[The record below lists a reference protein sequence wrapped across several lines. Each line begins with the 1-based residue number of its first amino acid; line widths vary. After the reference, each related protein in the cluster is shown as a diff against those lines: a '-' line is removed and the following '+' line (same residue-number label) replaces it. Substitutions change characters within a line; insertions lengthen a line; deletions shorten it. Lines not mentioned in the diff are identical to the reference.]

1 MTHDDQGFINETALD
16 VYHQFEI
23 EQDIEGLKQEDDPFA
38 VLRSILA
45 QKIRY
50 LIDRDID
57 KLKQALYRIDVN
69 EQQVKKVLAESP
81 LDEAVDEIAGMIISR
96 QLEKVKTRK
105 KYSQPGSSDLSWDIE
120 P

>member
-1 MTHDDQGFINETALD
+1 MTRDDSGHITDTAID
-16 VYHQFEI
+16 IFERFEI
-23 EQDIEGLKQEDDPFA
+23 ELSADGLQQQDDPFDE
-38 VLRSILA
+38 LRSILA

-69 EQQVKKVLAESP
+69 EQQVKHVLAESP
-81 LDEAVDEIAGMIISR
+81 LDEAVDEIAAMIINR

-105 KYSQPGSSDLSWDIE
+105 KYSQPGGNDLSWDIE